1 MTNDNMND
9 EYDGLTPIETED
21 EMRER
26 YARLEQETIASWSKT
41 EQARQAEIDARM
53 IRYVD

>member
-1 MTNDNMND
+1 MTNMNTND

-26 YARLEQETIASWSKT
+26 YARLEAETIARWSEE

-53 IRYVD
+53 IRHVD